1 MSLFAHINFSKL
13 PVPTVGEAFW
23 KCTKI
28 DEFLNLATN
37 TPHTAWFQKIAV
49 PATKFSVNLEPPS
62 EERGRN
68 YREIRMEFKDH
79 VPFVWRFHSHPVL
92 FDGAKMKLKIG
103 EQNLISKLVPGN
115 QAGDS
120 PVLHSY
126 MTKYQMG
133 FLKIVDWLR
142 KFFKCEPTDIKIGAQ
157 CITNYDEM
165 IHWEPLLNT
174 PKLVI
179 SECDRSQF
187 ITELLERRHEK
198 QLRTHIDYV
207 EILHPQSASIE
218 ALCSLDYISGRI
230 NFYCLDSNF
239 VTEYVRNHI
248 LGRENSKFYVFRAAI
263 PDWTRDQVNAF
274 GTDLSLQH
282 YDVDLNRTHK
292 PRMMF
297 NELRDD
303 SRMFQSRKN
312 ETSVLVFYFYQGTL
326 GFNKMVITVW
336 SPRGLRPGN

>member
-1 MSLFAHINFSKL
+1 
-13 PVPTVGEAFW
+13 
-23 KCTKI
+23 
-28 DEFLNLATN
+28 
-37 TPHTAWFQKIAV
+37 
-49 PATKFSVNLEPPS
+49 
-62 EERGRN
+62 
-68 YREIRMEFKDH
+68 
-79 VPFVWRFHSHPVL
+79 
-92 FDGAKMKLKIG
+92 
-103 EQNLISKLVPGN
+103 
-115 QAGDS
+115 
-120 PVLHSY
+120 

-133 FLKIVDWLR
+133 FLKNVDWLR
-142 KFFKCEPTDIKIGAQ
+142 TFFKCEPTDIRIGARY
-157 CITNYDEM
+157 ITNYEEM

-174 PKLVI
+174 SKLVI
-179 SECDRSQF
+179 SECDRSEF

-282 YDVDLNRTHK
+282 FDVDLNRTHK

-312 ETSVLVFYFYQGTL
+312 ETSVLVFHFYQGTL